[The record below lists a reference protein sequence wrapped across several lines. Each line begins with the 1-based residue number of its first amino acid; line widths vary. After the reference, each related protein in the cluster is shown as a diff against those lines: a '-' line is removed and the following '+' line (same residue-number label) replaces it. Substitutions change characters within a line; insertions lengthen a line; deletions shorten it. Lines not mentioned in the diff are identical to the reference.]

1 MLISAQLR
9 AVPAAGMRS
18 LGASTILI
26 MVATFS
32 STVLGFG
39 REVVNAN
46 YFGAEKSMDTYA
58 AASAIPIILFG
69 VFTGALLNA
78 LVPTFA
84 EYLARGEE
92 EQVVR
97 LSSTI
102 LNLLFLCLSGLVV
115 LGWIFAP
122 SIVPLIAPGFADPQ
136 QLAMAVDMTR
146 WFLPSFVASSLSGA
160 AAAVLNATN
169 RFAAPALQGIA
180 LNIVTIGTVVMLNRK
195 MGVYALVLGTVMGLF
210 AQLLVQLPSIVR
222 YRLYRFVLDLRHPGL
237 KKVWW
242 LLAPIIVGSAAGQIS
257 LFFDRWFGSRLA
269 EGNLASM
276 SYAVRLVYFPQQI
289 FAVSIATVIFPLLA
303 SQFAVANRVG
313 VRRSVVM
320 GLRMVFFITI
330 PSVVGLMALAQP
342 IVATLFERGAFTEDA
357 TRLTASI
364 LPYAAVGLIAIAA
377 NVVLTRCS
385 YACMESRLPVAFSIV
400 AIIVNIAL
408 SAYWLPTLGARGL
421 LLANSISQTLQMGMF
436 FVLIWRLLHGLDW
449 KALATSLAR
458 ISACSLA
465 MLLVL
470 HWIAALGVMPQPTL
484 VSRAWFLFG
493 QLAIGSLVFV
503 AVARLIGVE
512 ELSIAARTILQK
524 FERRVPTPPENRGA
538 SIG

>member
-1 MLISAQLR
+1 M
-9 AVPAAGMRS
+9 AATLS
-18 LGASTILI
+18 STI
-26 MVATFS
+26 
-32 STVLGFG
+32 LGFG
-39 REVVNAN
+39 RDVVNAN
-46 YFGAEKSMDTYA
+46 YFGAQKSMDA
-58 AASAIPIILFG
+58 FSAASGIPIILFG
-69 VFTGALLNA
+69 IFTGALLVA
-78 LVPTFA
+78 LLPTYS

-102 LNLLFLCLSGLVV
+102 ANSLFLCLSGLAA

-122 SIVPLIAPGFADPQ
+122 YIVPVIAPGFTNPQ
-136 QLAMAVDMTR
+136 QLALAVDMTR
-146 WFLPSFVASSLSGA
+146 WFMPSIVATSLSGA
-160 AAAVLNATN
+160 AAAVLNSTN

-180 LNIVTIGTVVMLNRK
+180 VNIVTLGTVVMLNQR
-195 MGVYALVLGTVMGLF
+195 MGIYALVLGTVLGLF
-210 AQLLVQLPSIVR
+210 AQLLVQIPSIVR

-242 LLAPIIVGSAAGQIS
+242 LLAPVIVGSAAGQTS
-257 LFFDRWFGSRLA
+257 LLFDRWFGSKLA

-276 SYAVRLVYFPQQI
+276 GYAVRLVWFPQQI
-289 FAVSIATVIFPLLA
+289 FAGSIATVLFPLLA
-303 SQFAVANRVG
+303 SQFAAANRVG

-330 PSVVGLMALAQP
+330 PSVVGLMVLAHA
-342 IVATLFERGAFTEDA
+342 IVSTLFERGAFNEDA
-357 TRLTASI
+357 THLTASI

-377 NVVLTRCS
+377 NVVLSRCS
-385 YACMESRLPVAFSIV
+385 YACMEPRLPVVFAVVTVSINV
-400 AIIVNIAL
+400 AL

-421 LLANSISQTLQMGMF
+421 LLANSVSQTLQMLMF

-449 KALATSLAR
+449 KTLATSLAR
-458 ISACSLA
+458 ISVCSLA

-512 ELSIAARTILQK
+512 ELSIAVRTILQK